1 MINTIPAPTWYTGRC
16 VRCLP
21 VFLALLLAPTLP
33 TPCLALSDGPEAGL
47 PALLTTSEKLIE
59 EHRFADAES
68 VLTQTVAQFPKSAHA
83 YYWLGRAQYE
93 QERDRE
99 ALKQFERAVRLDGK
113 LAEGHLGVGLV
124 HLRTPKRRLDAR
136 ARMEHAARLDPNS
149 AQIQYFLALTY
160 LDQTSLGRTR
170 DYGVFVDGQRYL
182 KRAIELDPH
191 HADAYFQLGRSYEF
205 PSNDWDKAIPLFFQ
219 QAMETPS
226 HREALVHLARS
237 CFGTGRYEEGLKLFD
252 QLRAT
257 HGDQLDSVTYAL
269 YLPIQAAAFQKEGR
283 NEEALAAYERYFRL
297 LNPQER
303 ALYQDVSFVGSREEI
318 KRGQPR
324 SEPDKTEFLRLF
336 WASRDPEPVTE
347 VNERLVEHYRRV
359 QYARMSFFR
368 GQWPW
373 DRRGDLYVRY
383 GEPDDRYHFIAVSNE
398 TVEPRPTVNAKVDE
412 IRAQNLTWRYRLA
425 VGAGAMRS
433 NHSLVG
439 FKTESWVYVSHNLEL
454 FFVDQ
459 LGTEKFDY
467 PLEQI
472 GFGRQD
478 RYHPRKVA
486 QELIERTPNA
496 YDYDRGGEPL
506 DGAIDA
512 VTYRG
517 ENGGTQLEVAYGVA
531 QAHVGRV
538 TDSEARTTWLDSRM
552 ALRDQ
557 TYHWITARSDTLGP
571 LERSLTTEKAKKK
584 RELRASDPAY
594 LSVIRLSAN
603 PGAYRAALSVRDR
616 SSRRAGVFDQ
626 PVTVPDYSRD
636 SLSVSDIR
644 LALSVRPTD
653 RPGVFTRHGLE
664 IIPNPA
670 RAYPPS
676 QPVYVYYEVYRLK
689 PNASGHSSYRTQ
701 IEIAEKGDEGKG
713 LLRKTLVGLGRLF
726 TSPRKEQSVVYTYED
741 AGSGSNAIKY
751 TSLDTSNLPEG
762 SYTLTL
768 TVIDAANDAQVSK
781 TVDFIRLKD

>member
-1 MINTIPAPTWYTGRC
+1 MRICKILSF
-16 VRCLP
+16 V
-21 VFLALLLAPTLP
+21 LLLVLIRMA
-33 TPCLALSDGPEAGL
+33 PCLALGDGPEPGL
-47 PALLTTSEKLIE
+47 TALLTTGEKLYQE
-59 EHRFADAES
+59 RRFAAAES
-68 VLTQTVAQFPKSAHA
+68 VMAQTVAQFPKSARA
-83 YYWLGRAQYE
+83 CYWLGRAQYE

-113 LAEGHLGVGLV
+113 LAEGYLGVGMV
-124 HLRTPKRRLDAR
+124 YLRTPKRRMDAR
-136 ARMEHAARLDPNS
+136 ERMEHAARLDPNN

-160 LDQTSLGRTR
+160 LDQTTLGRTR

-191 HADAYFQLGRSYEF
+191 HPDAYFQLGRSYEF

-226 HREALVHLARS
+226 HREALSHLARS
-237 CFGTGRYEEGLKLFD
+237 CFGTGRYQEGLKLFD
-252 QLRAT
+252 QLREA
-257 HGDQLDSVTYAL
+257 HGNQLDSVVYAL
-269 YLPIQAAAFQKEGR
+269 YLPIQAAAFQKEGQF
-283 NEEALAAYERYFRL
+283 EAALAAYERYFLL
-297 LNPQER
+297 LNPRER
-303 ALYQDVSFVGSREEI
+303 ALYQELSLVGSREEV
-318 KRGQPR
+318 KTDTTRN
-324 SEPDKTEFLRLF
+324 EPDKAEFQRVF
-336 WASRDPEPVTE
+336 WASRDPEPGTE

-359 QYARMSFFR
+359 QYARMNFFR

-383 GEPDDRYHFIAVSNE
+383 GEPDDRYRFIAVSNE
-398 TVEPRPTVNAKVDE
+398 TVEPRPTLNPKVDE
-412 IRAQNLTWRYRLA
+412 IRAQNLTWRYRLG
-425 VGAGAMRS
+425 VGASAMRS
-433 NHSLVG
+433 SHSLVG
-439 FKTESWVYVSHNLEL
+439 FKTESWVYVSHHLEL

-486 QELIERTPNA
+486 EELIERTPNA
-496 YDYDRGGEPL
+496 FDYDRGGEPL

-512 VTYRG
+512 VTYQG
-517 ENGGTQLEVAYGVA
+517 ENGGTQLEVAYGVVQA
-531 QAHVGRV
+531 QVGRV
-538 TDSEARTTWLDSRM
+538 NDSDALTTWLDSRL

-557 TYHWITARSDTLGP
+557 AYRWITARGDTLGP
-571 LERSLTTEKAKKK
+571 LERSLTTEKARKK

-603 PGAYRAALSVRDR
+603 PGAYRTALSVRDR
-616 SSRRAGVFDQ
+616 SSRRVGVFEQ
-626 PVTVPDYSRD
+626 PITVPDYSED
-636 SLSVSDIR
+636 NLAISDIR

-653 RPGVFTRHGLE
+653 RPGLFTRHGLE
-664 IIPNPA
+664 IIPNPS
-670 RAYPPS
+670 RAYLPS
-676 QPVYVYYEVYRLK
+676 QPVYLYYEVYHLK

-713 LLRKTLVGLGRLF
+713 LLRKTLVGLGRLL

-741 AGSGSNAIKY
+741 AGSGSNATKY
-751 TSLDTSNLPEG
+751 TSLDASNLPEG

-781 TVDFIRLKD
+781 AVDFIRLKD